1 MRYFCLLR
9 SSFTPAIHILT
20 GETRA
25 PAGTIRIRL
34 KSKTD
39 VDGCTFVV
47 LLWYNI
53 RYSWGTIV
61 EEVYSFGYW
70 VLRRRKALD
79 LTRARL
85 AQLVSC
91 SPETIK
97 KIERD
102 ERRPSRQ
109 VAELLADALA
119 VPSEERLAFLQ
130 AARGQQLVDVLSLS
144 SQPVQAPALL
154 HNLPPQP
161 TPFVDRERERV
172 EINQLLTNPDCRL
185 LTLIGPGGIG
195 KTRLAIV
202 VAQQASSAFAQGVVF
217 VPLASVHG
225 VDKLILVIANA
236 LNLHL
241 HGHKPVRAQLLA
253 HLGQRHLLLVL
264 DSFEHLMEGSEFLL
278 DVWNSAPRVSLL
290 ITSQIPLNI
299 APEWR
304 FPLSGLDYPQ
314 TAVRPEALETTL
326 AHYSALTLLV
336 QRATQSHVTFHPT
349 THNLQSLIRICELV
363 QGMPLG
369 LELAASWVP
378 VLSCQQIADGIA
390 QNLDFLTTR
399 LRDAPDR
406 QRSLRAAF
414 RHTWKLLSDEEQ
426 RAFRRLSVFRGGVTQ
441 DAARQVAGATLP
453 VLAGLAEKSLINRAS
468 SDRYE
473 IHELLR
479 QFAHEQMLHAQEEV
493 RTKDSHLAY
502 YLGLVQ
508 VAERLLLGPEQFT
521 KLPQLETEHDN
532 LCAALDWC
540 VHYPERM
547 DKGSLL
553 CGLLGWYWF
562 LANRWREGYQWAE
575 RFLQSSL
582 ATVNPGSRAMVLF
595 AAGGLAITLDDYKI
609 AKRHLEKSI
618 EIFRALDDP
627 LRLAWSTNL
636 LGIVYLYQGKFERA
650 HELLQESLVQFQEQN
665 EQYGYLW
672 ALGYLGQTVLGLGD
686 YHQAHGLLQESLLLN
701 RQVGYTIS
709 LPQTLIDLA
718 RVERC
723 LDMLDSASNH
733 LQECLVFAEELG
745 VLRFKS
751 LALTGLAWI
760 SLQLDNLIEAHT
772 LFWESL
778 KLYQSLGD
786 MLGTAEALEG
796 LGCIFA
802 AHEDWQRVA
811 YALGAAKAT
820 RNQIDVPVAIENR
833 EIYEK
838 TLAGFQPTLTDVG
851 ILQAWNNG
859 QHADLFGPEVIRVNA
874 TGLE

>member
-1 MRYFCLLR
+1 M
-9 SSFTPAIHILT
+9 
-20 GETRA
+20 
-25 PAGTIRIRL
+25 
-34 KSKTD
+34 
-39 VDGCTFVV
+39 
-47 LLWYNI
+47 
-53 RYSWGTIV
+53 

-161 TPFVDRERERV
+161 TPFVNRERERA
-172 EINQLLTNPDCRL
+172 EINQLLANPDCRL
-185 LTLIGPGGIG
+185 LTLVGPGGIG
-195 KTRLAIV
+195 KTRLAIE
-202 VAQQASSAFAQGVVF
+202 VARQALSAFAHGVFF
-217 VPLASVHG
+217 VPLAPVNG
-225 VDKLILVIANA
+225 VDNLVLVVANA

-241 HGHKPVRAQLLA
+241 HGHKSTHQQLLDY
-253 HLGQRHLLLVL
+253 LGRQHLLLVL
-264 DSFEHLMEGSEFLL
+264 DSFEHLIEGNEFLL
-278 DVWNSAPRVSLL
+278 DVWNNAPRVSLL

-304 FPLSGLDYPQ
+304 FPLSGLDYPP
-314 TAVRPEALETTL
+314 TAARSEALETAL

-336 QRATQSHVTFHPT
+336 QRATQSQVTFHPS
-349 THNLQSLIRICELV
+349 THNLESLIRICQLV

-414 RHTWKLLSDEEQ
+414 QHTWKLLSDEEQ
-426 RAFRRLSVFRGGVTQ
+426 GAFRRLSVFRGGVAQ
-441 DAARQVAGATLP
+441 DAARQVTGATLP
-453 VLAGLAEKSLINRAS
+453 VLADLAEKSLINRVS

-479 QFAHEQMLHAQEEV
+479 QFAHEQMLHVQEEV

-502 YLGLVQ
+502 YLALVQ

-540 VHYPERM
+540 VDHPERM

-582 ATVNPGSRAMVLF
+582 VTVNPGSRAMVLF
-595 AAGGLAITLDDYKI
+595 AAGGLAITLDDYKT
-609 AKRHLEKSI
+609 AKQYLEESI
-618 EIFRALDDP
+618 EIFRGIDDP

-636 LGIVYLYQGKFERA
+636 LGIVYLYLGKFERA

-760 SLQLDNLIEAHT
+760 SLRRDDLIEAHT

-820 RNQIDVPVAIENR
+820 RNEIDAPVAIENR

-838 TLAGFQPTLTDVG
+838 TIARLQQTLASAEIF
-851 ILQAWNNG
+851 QAWNNG
-859 QHADLFGPEVIRVNA
+859 QHADIFGPEIIQVNA
-874 TGLE
+874 AGLE